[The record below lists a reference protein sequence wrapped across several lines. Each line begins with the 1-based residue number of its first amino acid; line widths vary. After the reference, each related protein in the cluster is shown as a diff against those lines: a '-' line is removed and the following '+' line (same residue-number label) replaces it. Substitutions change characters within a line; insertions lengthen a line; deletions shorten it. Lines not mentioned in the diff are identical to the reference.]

1 MTKKLGS
8 TPDGKFS
15 FLRRL
20 FYTATRLKGPL
31 DTAAINR
38 MKRILFCVFAISIS
52 AVLIGCNPQSSSN
65 KAANPSGVG
74 EDSPTGAYKR
84 LYTAVKAKDTEAIKA
99 AMTKKS
105 LDFAKMAAAQQNK
118 PVETVLQNGFT
129 GTTFADS
136 LPQIRDERVD
146 GDMGAVE
153 VHNDKENKWED
164 LPFVREDGS
173 WKLAIGEMF
182 ANTWKSPGKSQ
193 SEKEREAANA
203 MSNNLVP
210 GNISNAN
217 ANFQGIHPMVPKP
230 ATNVQKPIAN
240 AK

>member
-1 MTKKLGS
+1 
-8 TPDGKFS
+8 
-15 FLRRL
+15 
-20 FYTATRLKGPL
+20 
-31 DTAAINR
+31 
-38 MKRILFCVFAISIS
+38 MKQIILCSILLALTS
-52 AVLIGCNPQSSSN
+52 VLIGCNPQPGAKSSSP
-65 KAANPSGVG
+65 AGVG

-84 LYTAVKAKDTEAIKA
+84 LYAAVKAKDPEAIKA
-99 AMTKKS
+99 VMSKKTI
-105 LDFAKMAAAQQNK
+105 DFAKMAAGQQNK
-118 PVETVLQNGFT
+118 PLDKVLENGFT
-129 GTTFADS
+129 ATTFADS

-164 LPFVREDGS
+164 LPFVREDGA

-203 MSNNLVP
+203 LSNNAIP
-210 GNISNAN
+210 GNVNAN
-217 ANFQGIHPMVPKP
+217 ANFQGVRPMIPKP
-230 ATNVQKPIAN
+230 ASNVPKTAAN

>member
-1 MTKKLGS
+1 
-8 TPDGKFS
+8 
-15 FLRRL
+15 
-20 FYTATRLKGPL
+20 
-31 DTAAINR
+31 
-38 MKRILFCVFAISIS
+38 MKRIIIGIIALIVAT
-52 AVLIGCNPQSSSN
+52 VLVSCNPQSGA
-65 KAANPSGVG
+65 KATNPSGAG

-84 LYTAVKAKDTEAIKA
+84 LYAAVKAKDTDAIKA
-99 AMTKKS
+99 AMTKKTI
-105 LDFAKMAAAQQNK
+105 DFAKMASGQQNK
-118 PVETVLQNGFT
+118 PLEKVLENGFT
-129 GTTFADS
+129 ATTFADS

-164 LPFVREDGS
+164 LPFVREDGA

-203 MSNNLVP
+203 VSNNMIPL
-210 GNISNAN
+210 NINGN
-217 ANFQGIHPMVPKP
+217 ANFQGVRPVAPKP
-230 ATNVQKPIAN
+230 ANIQKPVAN